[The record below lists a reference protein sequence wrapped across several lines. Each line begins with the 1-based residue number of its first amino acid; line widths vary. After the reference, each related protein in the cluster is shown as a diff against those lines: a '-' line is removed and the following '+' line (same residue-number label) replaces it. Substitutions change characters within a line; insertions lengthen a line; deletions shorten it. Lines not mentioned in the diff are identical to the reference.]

1 MTPEA
6 RKPLFGFIF
15 APKPATPGAGQVSWL
30 RIPARGP
37 WRLTVLIISTLF
49 LASVLGTA
57 LLSLAATRNLEGVV
71 IEVLTLLAMVPIVF
85 LVARGWVTGTYVNDS
100 GVRVVRIKRS
110 DFAPWS
116 IVTGIDVIQ
125 TGRGLRL
132 VVETSEGTIDTTI
145 GSFTWDTALREQTW
159 LASVDRMRIWLAESR
174 G

>member
-1 MTPEA
+1 VTPEA

>member
-132 VVETSEGTIDTTI
+132 VVETSEGPIDTTI